1 MIRKTTTI
9 EEIIEQVPGAISYL
23 MEQNIRCIRC
33 GEPIWGTLEEAARG
47 KGYQDMHIEIFVDGL
62 NKLLAA
68 ENHA

>member
-33 GEPIWGTLEEAARG
+33 GEPIWGTLEEAARE
-47 KGYQDMHIEIFVDGL
+47 KGYQDMQIEIFVDGL

-68 ENHA
+68 ENPA